1 MIIYRDITFT
11 VYLNKISKE
20 QYDSIISTISKMD
33 GFTGD
38 LDTLTYDEEFNEADE
53 EFNEAS
59 EAPF

>member
-11 VYLNKISKE
+11 LNLNEISKE

-38 LDTLTYDEEFNEADE
+38 LDYMTYDEEFNEV
-53 EFNEAS
+53 S

>member
-11 VYLNKISKE
+11 LELNKISKE

-38 LDTLTYDEEFNEADE
+38 LDTLTYDEEFNEAYE
-53 EFNEAS
+53 EFNEVS